1 MAKVWFSGWL
11 KTKIDSFL
19 FLAENLKIEY
29 HTFNP
34 IFLFFKKKEGGRKRG
49 RKDRLVSR
57 LFCPIDFIWTSK
69 ASVSSV
75 EKVQWSSEGEPW
87 VVKFIYSE
95 KATKF
100 CKISTLLLPYVVPV
114 KVRLEILQNLVAFSE
129 YMNFKGLKGIARL
142 FWLFCW

>member
-34 IFLFFKKKEGGRKRG
+34 IFLFFKKKEGGRKLG

-57 LFCPIDFIWTSK
+57 LFCPIDFI
-69 ASVSSV
+69 
-75 EKVQWSSEGEPW
+75 
-87 VVKFIYSE
+87 
-95 KATKF
+95 
-100 CKISTLLLPYVVPV
+100 
-114 KVRLEILQNLVAFSE
+114 
-129 YMNFKGLKGIARL
+129 
-142 FWLFCW
+142 